1 MNYQQSTVR
10 VLEEIEAELYDEAI
24 VQQYLDAVGEANF
37 SEAHLGIYMAGIK
50 AQQAGRPVTQKQ
62 HNGIKATHA
71 KITKWLEGKSVV
83 PAKKRVF
90 ASAQEAA
97 KAAFVEFCNEQDSPP
112 TQLDRIEALLTDIRD
127 ALRTGLGGAQ

>member
-24 VQQYLDAVGEANF
+24 VQQYLDAVGEQTF
-37 SEAHLGIYMAGIK
+37 SDHFQGIYMAGIE
-50 AQQAGRPVTQKQ
+50 AQRLGRRVTDKQ
-62 HNGIKATHA
+62 HNAIRATHA
-71 KITKWLEGKSVV
+71 KITKWL
-83 PAKKRVF
+83 AKQPR
-90 ASAQEAA
+90 SAQLTSTANNSEA
-97 KAAFVEFCNEQDSPP
+97 